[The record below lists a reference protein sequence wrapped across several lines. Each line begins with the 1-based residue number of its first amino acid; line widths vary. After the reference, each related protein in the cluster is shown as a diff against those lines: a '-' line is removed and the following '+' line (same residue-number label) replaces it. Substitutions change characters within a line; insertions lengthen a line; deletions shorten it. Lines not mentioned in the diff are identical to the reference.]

1 MKNLFLS
8 AILLTATTFAAAKK
22 PNDGFVSLFNGK
34 DLSGWTTTGNWL
46 PQKDGSLLIQPR
58 PGKGW
63 KRYDDYLTSEEKY
76 KDFILEIEYKY
87 PREAIV
93 ECTFALLTP
102 KTLSIQAS
110 NVRYWIHSA
119 NQTRRWGTM
128 TTAGSFVRLAR
139 PRTCRRSHR
148 NGTR

>member
-8 AILLTATTFAAAKK
+8 AVLLTATTFAAAKK

-46 PQKDGSLLIQPR
+46 PQKDGSLSFSLAQEK
-58 PGKGW
+58 KGW

-87 PREAIV
+87 PKEAIV
-93 ECTFALLTP
+93 EV
-102 KTLSIQAS
+102 LS
-110 NVRYWIHSA
+110 H
-119 NQTRRWGTM
+119 
-128 TTAGSFVRLAR
+128 
-139 PRTCRRSHR
+139 C
-148 NGTR
+148 